1 MSYHESMENALRACC
16 KGIKI
21 GKILI
26 HHDGDNGKHLILKS
40 FLRIFQNGMSSFW
53 ILFLLQVSLFI
64 FHCWLLMHQLSCY
77 PSFHLF
83 LFPLLLY
90 THPSFSFIQAPEGI
104 HCVCKR
110 FPSLKIVTSE
120 IDVALN
126 REFRVIPG
134 MGEFGDRYFGT
145 DD

>member
-1 MSYHESMENALRACC
+1 MH
-16 KGIKI
+16 
-21 GKILI
+21 ILI
-26 HHDGDNGKHLILKS
+26 
-40 FLRIFQNGMSSFW
+40 
-53 ILFLLQVSLFI
+53 
-64 FHCWLLMHQLSCY
+64 
-77 PSFHLF
+77 
-83 LFPLLLY
+83 LLLLLFQ
-90 THPSFSFIQAPEGI
+90 PQAPEGI

-126 REFRVIPG
+126 EEFRVIPG

>member
-1 MSYHESMENALRACC
+1 MENALRACC

-26 HHDGDNGKHLILKS
+26 HRDGDNGKHVTYNEKLPKDIS
-40 FLRIFQNGMSSFW
+40 ERH
-53 ILFLLQVSLFI
+53 V
-64 FHCWLLMHQLSCY
+64 
-77 PSFHLF
+77 
-83 LFPLLLY
+83 LLLDLVLA
-90 THPSFSFIQAPEGI
+90 TGNSANHAIELLVQKGVPESHIIFLNLISAPEGI

-110 FPSLKIVTSE
+110 SPSLKIVTSE

-126 REFRVIPG
+126 GEFRVIPG

>member
-1 MSYHESMENALRACC
+1 MLIHSPRDVTVVRAWKMHCVHAA

-26 HHDGDNGKHLILKS
+26 HRDGDNGKQLIYEKLPKDIS
-40 FLRIFQNGMSSFW
+40 ERH
-53 ILFLLQVSLFI
+53 V
-64 FHCWLLMHQLSCY
+64 
-77 PSFHLF
+77 
-83 LFPLLLY
+83 LLLDPVLA
-90 THPSFSFIQAPEGI
+90 TGNSANQAIELLIQKGVPESHIIFLNLISAPEGI
-104 HCVCKR
+104 HCVSKR

-126 REFRVIPG
+126 EEFRVIPG
-134 MGEFGDRYFGT
+134 LGEFGDRYFGT